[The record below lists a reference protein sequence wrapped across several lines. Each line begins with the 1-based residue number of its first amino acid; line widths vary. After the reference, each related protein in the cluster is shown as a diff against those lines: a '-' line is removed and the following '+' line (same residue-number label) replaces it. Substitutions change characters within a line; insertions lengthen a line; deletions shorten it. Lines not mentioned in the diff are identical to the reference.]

1 MNRKQ
6 FLRTLKLELRK
17 RRDIETEEVLFYY
30 DEMIQDASD
39 NGETE
44 EVFIMN
50 LGSVKDIVRRLED
63 DVDFMVEVRDKNITV
78 VKNVLSS
85 TVKIIGYFIFGVIAF
100 SLGVTSIS
108 VFFSGVGV
116 VIAAVIRGFM
126 TTPTDIYGYLILF
139 GIILIGFSLIVLS
152 VGLVKWVI
160 NQANPALLTIFRRIN
175 DFINKRGKK

>member
-6 FLRTLKLELRK
+6 FLRTLKEELRK

-39 NGETE
+39 NGESE
-44 EVFIMN
+44 DVFIMN

-63 DVDFMVEVRDKNITV
+63 DEDFLMKVKDRNTAV
-78 VKNVLSS
+78 VKNVLST
-85 TVKIIGYFIFGVIAF
+85 TVKVIGYFIFGVIAF
-100 SLGVTSIS
+100 SLGVTGIS

-116 VIAAVIRGFM
+116 VLAAIIRGFM
-126 TTPTDIYGYLILF
+126 SAPTDIYGYLILF
-139 GIILIGFSLIVLS
+139 GIVLIGLSLIVLS
-152 VGLVKWVI
+152 IGIVKWFF

-175 DFINKRGKK
+175 DFINKRGK